1 MAAKPTTDQLQPLD
15 IALESTTLTLA
26 DVFTKLK
33 GNSSDADAQQLLQD
47 IPVLQEWQRATR
59 PSHEVRDAMLK
70 LASNWNVKHRA
81 EGKKRSPSEVAKDM
95 EENMLKRAKL
105 VLTSYVSKPDTQSD
119 NHFDGPATQT
129 MPSSSSDPNPTTDQ
143 LQSVDIPTN
152 QSSNS
157 AGRLAMN
164 QLHSQPI
171 ASESMTLTL
180 SDLLSRLQG
189 NSSQTDAQ

>member
-70 LASNWNVKHRA
+70 LASHWNVTHRA

-95 EENMLKRAKL
+95 EENMFKRAKL
-105 VLTSYVSKPDTQSD
+105 VLTSYVSKPATQSD
-119 NHFDGPATQT
+119 NNFVGPATQT
-129 MPSSSSDPNPTTDQ
+129 LASQSSGAKPALNQ
-143 LQSVDIPTN
+143 LQ
-152 QSSNS
+152 
-157 AGRLAMN
+157 M
-164 QLHSQPI
+164 
-171 ASESMTLTL
+171 
-180 SDLLSRLQG
+180 
-189 NSSQTDAQ
+189 